1 MRARL
6 EAWTE
11 QGRRA
16 LEALTV
22 FTIVAYTILVLLQVI
37 FRYVLNQSLFWSEE
51 VVRYGL
57 VWSVLLGSAVVA
69 HDRGHVRIEILA
81 PMMGPRGQATLEVIQ
96 RACTVMYCMIVT
108 VTGWQFVDRTWF
120 QHSASL
126 DVPMWIFYA
135 AVPVGGALETW
146 FTIFARREPANADGD
161 ILL

>member
-1 MRARL
+1 MRSRL
-6 EAWTE
+6 EAFTE
-11 QGRRA
+11 QARRV
-16 LEALTV
+16 LEAVTV
-22 FTIVAYTILVLLQVI
+22 LTIVAYTILVLLQVI
-37 FRYVLNQSLFWSEE
+37 FRYVLNESLFWSEE

-57 VWSVLLGSAVVA
+57 VWSVMLGSAVVA

-81 PMMGPRGQATLEVIQ
+81 PMMGPRGQAALEATQ

-146 FTIFARREPANADGD
+146 FTIFARGQAVNEDGD
-161 ILL
+161 ILI